1 MKIRK
6 SEAEKLRFS
15 FYIIYIHIVD
25 IYLRIYI
32 NIYIHILYRH
42 GVTAIYILYMGG
54 RIFCARLPRGKNR
67 PLSHVKVLAL
77 LVNEC

>member
-15 FYIIYIHIVD
+15 LYIIYIHIVD
-25 IYLRIYI
+25 IYLWIYI

-42 GVTAIYILYMGG
+42 GVTAIYIIYRAGG
-54 RIFCARLPRGKNR
+54 FFVRGYPEEKSR
-67 PLSHVKVLAL
+67 AFTR
-77 LVNEC
+77 